1 MTEIRY
7 TDGARAAVD
16 WLKPAD
22 RQQVERAIDALR
34 DGPVPPAGPDVYR
47 VQDPG
52 RDFYIL
58 RATPDLRVGLVVTA
72 DGAIEVQNVV
82 SRSTVE
88 RYAHRSAG

>member
-1 MTEIRY
+1 MPEIRY
-7 TDGARAAVD
+7 TDGARAAVE
-16 WLKPAD
+16 WLKQPD
-22 RQQVERAIDALR
+22 RQQVERAIHALR

-58 RATPDLRVGLVVTA
+58 RATPDLRVALVVMA
-72 DGAIEVQNVV
+72 DGAIEVQNIVN
-82 SRSTVE
+82 RSIVE